1 MFATGRAPVDRNVSR
16 FTHEEG
22 HALAIADMIP
32 ALTDAELV
40 NLNNNARRLA
50 ETGAPAQ
57 MAAAAQL
64 LPQIEAEMAER
75 IARRPAKPKVVRRK
89 KVVVD
94 AEAAAT

>member
-1 MFATGRAPVDRNVSR
+1 
-16 FTHEEG
+16 
-22 HALAIADMIP
+22 MIP